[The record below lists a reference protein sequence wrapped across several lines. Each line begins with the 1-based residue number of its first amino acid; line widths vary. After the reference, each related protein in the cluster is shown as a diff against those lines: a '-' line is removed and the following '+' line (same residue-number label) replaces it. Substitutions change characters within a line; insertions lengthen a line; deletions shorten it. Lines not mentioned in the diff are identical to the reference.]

1 MKGDPQ
7 KDGMQ
12 YPLLAVVIFVIA
24 ILATGIGVLVFAA
37 MTPARAQCIFPSS
50 PITIA
55 FSHERWP
62 NIADHVADVRD
73 HYPKI
78 LHIDRTD
85 ARRNRYLSTK
95 VLPSRHDEGLERD
108 EFPPAATGEGGIGAD
123 VRYVPSHENE
133 SSGAYF
139 GSQIRPYCDGSHVRL
154 VAVP

>member
-1 MKGDPQ
+1 MKGDPN

-12 YPLLAVVIFVIA
+12 FPLFAVVVFAIA
-24 ILATGIGVLVFAA
+24 IVATIVGVAVFAA
-37 MTPARAQCIFPSS
+37 MTPARTQCVFPSS

-55 FSHERWP
+55 FSQSRWP
-62 NIADHVADVRD
+62 SIASHIADARD
-73 HYPKI
+73 RYPKI

-85 ARRNRYLSTK
+85 AKRNRYLSTK

-123 VRYVPSHENE
+123 VRYVPSRENE

-139 GSQIRPYCDGSHVRL
+139 GSQIRPYCDGSHIRL
-154 VAVP
+154 VVIP